1 MSAIILDGKTTAKK
15 WVQSIADRV
24 ERFRFPSIKIIMVGE
39 DPASEV
45 YVRNKVKDCAEC
57 KFAHEVIRFNESD
70 DYKDVIALIKK
81 LNRDTTTTA
90 IMVQLPLPKSWST
103 HTSEILNTIN
113 PLKDVDCL
121 TAVNLGKIT
130 MGHCNIMDHPYTP
143 CTVNGIIAL
152 LNEYNIN
159 KFSGKNVCIIGRS
172 NIVGKPMALVAMEN
186 NATVTIC
193 HSYTK
198 DIKKYTIDAD
208 YLINCANKLNM
219 VTEDMVKENAIVIDV
234 STIRGEDGKLHGG
247 VDFDKVK
254 EVASYITPV
263 PGGIGPMT
271 RAALMENI
279 SMSAIYSVSAI

>member
-1 MSAIILDGKTTAKK
+1 
-15 WVQSIADRV
+15 
-24 ERFRFPSIKIIMVGE
+24 
-39 DPASEV
+39 
-45 YVRNKVKDCAEC
+45 
-57 KFAHEVIRFNESD
+57 
-70 DYKDVIALIKK
+70 
-81 LNRDTTTTA
+81 
-90 IMVQLPLPKSWST
+90 
-103 HTSEILNTIN
+103 
-113 PLKDVDCL
+113 
-121 TAVNLGKIT
+121 
-130 MGHCNIMDHPYTP
+130 
-143 CTVNGIIAL
+143 
-152 LNEYNIN
+152 
-159 KFSGKNVCIIGRS
+159 
-172 NIVGKPMALVAMEN
+172 MALVAMEN

-219 VTEDMVKENAIVIDV
+219 ITEDMVKENAIVIDV

-263 PGGIGPMT
+263 PGGIGHMT